1 MHFIQS
7 MFQASLVSDSTNLP
21 GLEFLASIPLS
32 VAVPIAVGI
41 LVLLFLSG
49 ASIRQGY
56 VGVVTCFGKYQ
67 RIMRPGL
74 NLKVPLLESIY
85 KRVSIQVQSIELE
98 FEAISLD
105 QAYVNFKSLI
115 VFAAQDSNEDTI
127 KKIAFRFIDE
137 KSFMQ
142 TLVRSVEGSIRSYV
156 ANKKQAEIL
165 VLRSEIIGA
174 VKDHLEEALNSWGFH
189 LLDLQINDISF
200 DEAIMRSMSQVVSSN
215 NMKMAADNEAQAQ
228 YLIKTRAAEAE
239 ARAIRVKAEA
249 EKDAAEL
256 RGVGNARFREEV
268 AGGLVKAGRTLETGP
283 VPPGFMLFTMWLEG
297 MKYVAEHGKGNVM
310 FFDGSNEGLER
321 TMKQM
326 QALKSLD
333 KRSDV
338 SSHD

>member
-1 MHFIQS
+1 MIPAAVILIVLIILS
-7 MFQASLVSDSTNLP
+7 ASV
-21 GLEFLASIPLS
+21 IK
-32 VAVPIAVGI
+32 
-41 LVLLFLSG
+41 
-49 ASIRQGY
+49 QGH
-56 VGVVTCFGKYQ
+56 VGVVTRFGKYQ
-67 RIMRPGL
+67 RLMLPGL
-74 NLKVPLLESIY
+74 NFKLPLLEGVFKS
-85 KRVSIQVQSIELE
+85 VSTQNQSIELE

-115 VFAAQDSNEDTI
+115 VFSAQDAGEETI

-174 VKDHLEEALNSWGFH
+174 VKDHLEESLNSWGFH

-215 NMKMAADNEAQAQ
+215 NMKAAAENEAQAQ

-249 EKDAAEL
+249 EKEASEL
-256 RGVGNARFREEV
+256 KGAGNARFREQV
-268 AGGLVKAGRTLETGP
+268 AEGLANAGKTMQAGD
-283 VPPGFMLFTMWLEG
+283 VPPGFMLFTMWLDG

-310 FFDGSNEGLER
+310 FFDGSNEGMER
-321 TMKQM
+321 TIKQM
-326 QALKSLD
+326 QALKTLD
-333 KRSDV
+333 KRSLEGAG
-338 SSHD
+338 H